1 MLVGTNVCSPVF
13 VSCWWELMCVVLC
26 ACCICV
32 MFVGTNVCSLV
43 LCRWE
48 LMCVVLCASC
58 ICVVLVG
65 TNVCS
70 PVYFLYLRRVGG
82 N

>member
-1 MLVGTNVCSPVF
+1 MCVVLCASCICVMLVGTNVCSPVF
-13 VSCWWELMCVVLC
+13 VLCW
-26 ACCICV
+26 
-32 MFVGTNVCSLV
+32 
-43 LCRWE
+43 WE

-70 PVYFLYLRRVGG
+70 PVCFLCLCHTGG

>member
-1 MLVGTNVCSPVF
+1 MCSPVF
-13 VSCWWELMCVVLC
+13 VLCW
-26 ACCICV
+26 
-32 MFVGTNVCSLV
+32 
-43 LCRWE
+43 WE

-70 PVYFLYLRRVGG
+70 PVCFLCLCHTGG

>member
-1 MLVGTNVCSPVF
+1 
-13 VSCWWELMCVVLC
+13 MCVVL
-26 ACCICV
+26 
-32 MFVGTNVCSLV
+32 F
-43 LCRWE
+43 E
-48 LMCVVLCASC
+48 SC

-70 PVYFLYLRRVGG
+70 PVCLLYLCRVGG

>member
-1 MLVGTNVCSPVF
+1 MCVVLCASCICVALVGTNVCSPVCILYL
-13 VSCWWELMCVVLC
+13 CW
-26 ACCICV
+26 
-32 MFVGTNVCSLV
+32 
-43 LCRWE
+43 WE

-65 TNVCS
+65 TSVCS
-70 PVYFLYLRRVGG
+70 PVCFLCLCRTDG